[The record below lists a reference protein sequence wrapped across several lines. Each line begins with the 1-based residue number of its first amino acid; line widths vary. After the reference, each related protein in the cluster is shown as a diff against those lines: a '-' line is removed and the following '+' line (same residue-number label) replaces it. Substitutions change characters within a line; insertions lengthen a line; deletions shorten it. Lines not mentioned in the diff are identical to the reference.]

1 MDNIK
6 ISVILP
12 VYNPG
17 AGISKCIASLR
28 NQTLRD
34 IELIFVDDL
43 GDDGSM
49 DRVREAAAEDSRIRV
64 ITNPRNMGPGFS
76 RNAGIEA
83 SRGEYLSFI
92 DPDDYVADDFYELL
106 YEKAAVGKNDIVK
119 GRICYTLED
128 GTVIPRRNMNESIRN
143 GLEKGRP
150 LYAVFC
156 YEHHSAIY
164 KRELVMSSGARYGLA
179 RRAQDTT
186 FLLKICHAAVSM
198 ETEDFAMYYFC
209 ERTGSTMHSSNV
221 DALDYLLFSFRE
233 QVDYICGHLGGDPWA
248 ESYTTNI
255 LLTNL
260 RFYMRYKDVPENG
273 PALRAF
279 AEGTAAQLL
288 RLPFYGNLS
297 SRCLPARVLVDKGTV
312 LPASPGHLPWESA
325 DLNQWLGLF
334 KLWMDFLSANPSY
347 CHVSRAP
354 GWIYRLWVSTENA
367 GAKEGR
373 QAAAREKLKELAGT
387 LDMRTRLILRFRLAL
402 GRASVFAPG
411 WLHHLRGLIR

>member
-76 RNAGIEA
+76 RNAGIET

-106 YEKAAVGKNDIVK
+106 YEKAAVEKTDIVK

-164 KRELVMSSGARYGLA
+164 KR
-179 RRAQDTT
+179 
-186 FLLKICHAAVSM
+186 
-198 ETEDFAMYYFC
+198 
-209 ERTGSTMHSSNV
+209 
-221 DALDYLLFSFRE
+221 
-233 QVDYICGHLGGDPWA
+233 
-248 ESYTTNI
+248 
-255 LLTNL
+255 
-260 RFYMRYKDVPENG
+260 
-273 PALRAF
+273 
-279 AEGTAAQLL
+279 
-288 RLPFYGNLS
+288 
-297 SRCLPARVLVDKGTV
+297 
-312 LPASPGHLPWESA
+312 
-325 DLNQWLGLF
+325 
-334 KLWMDFLSANPSY
+334 
-347 CHVSRAP
+347 
-354 GWIYRLWVSTENA
+354 
-367 GAKEGR
+367 
-373 QAAAREKLKELAGT
+373 
-387 LDMRTRLILRFRLAL
+387 
-402 GRASVFAPG
+402 
-411 WLHHLRGLIR
+411 